1 MTILAVDNEKLM
13 LERLCRCIKEAVPE
27 AMVVSFKYPTDALS
41 YMETHQVDV
50 VFLEVLLRKTMGI
63 ELAKQMKQKNPQ
75 INIIFTTNYSDYI
88 YEAMS
93 EVRCSGFIVK
103 PVTTEL
109 VRKELENLRNPVTK
123 RGFC

>member
-13 LERLCRCIKEAVPE
+13 LERLCRCIKEAVPD
-27 AMVVSFKYPTDALS
+27 AMVVSFKHSTEALS

-50 VFLEVLLRKTMGI
+50 VFLEVLLRKTIGT

-103 PVTTEL
+103 SVTTAL
-109 VRKELENLRNPVTK
+109 VRKKLENLRNPV
-123 RGFC
+123 